1 MIKESDWKRFSQ
13 LKKTAL
19 ERYCERALADCRATM
34 EQEDRSNHERFL
46 DLYQHV
52 RECDKRLAFLFDGH
66 ARSKALDQ
74 FRCLRREGLIEDA
87 ELEGFTTE
95 FVEQTR
101 PRGP

>member
-19 ERYCERALADCRATM
+19 DRYCERALADCRATM
-34 EQEDRSNHERFL
+34 EQEGRSNHERYL
-46 DLYQHV
+46 DLCQQL
-52 RECDKRLAFLFDGH
+52 READQRLAFIFDGH

-74 FRCLRREGLIEDA
+74 FRCMRREGLVEEA

-95 FVEQTR
+95 FLETTR
-101 PRGP
+101 PQGP

>member
-19 ERYCERALADCRATM
+19 DRYCERALADCRATM

-46 DLYQHV
+46 DLYQQLN
-52 RECDKRLAFLFDGH
+52 EANERLAFIFDGH

-74 FRCLRREGLIEDA
+74 FLCMRREGLIEDA
-87 ELEGFTTE
+87 ELEGFTE
-95 FVEQTR
+95 AFLEQTR
-101 PRGP
+101 PISP

>member
-1 MIKESDWKRFSQ
+1 MIKESDWKRFSR
-13 LKKTAL
+13 LKETAL
-19 ERYCERALADCRATM
+19 DRYCERALADCWATM

-46 DLYQHV
+46 DLYQQLN
-52 RECDKRLAFLFDGH
+52 EANERLAFIFDGH

-74 FRCLRREGLIEDA
+74 FRCMRHDGLIEDA

-95 FVEQTR
+95 FVEKTR